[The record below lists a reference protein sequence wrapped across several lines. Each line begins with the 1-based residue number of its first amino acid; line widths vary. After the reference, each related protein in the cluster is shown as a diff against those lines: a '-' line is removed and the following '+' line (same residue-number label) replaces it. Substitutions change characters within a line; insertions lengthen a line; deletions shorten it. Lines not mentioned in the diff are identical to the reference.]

1 MNNPKSR
8 TVLSNKNYLTES
20 KMRNHFT
27 IIDEPVELGGGN
39 IAPTPIEYFL
49 TAIGSCVA
57 ITLRMYAERKEW
69 NLGKI
74 TVDISQKTET
84 TDDGIV
90 KSLVEDIAFENE
102 ATEAQRKRLLN
113 IAGKCPVVKMVKGNT
128 LIETSIN

>member
-20 KMRNHFT
+20 KTRNHFT
-27 IIDEPVELGGGN
+27 IIDEPVELGGGDN
-39 IAPTPIEYFL
+39 APTPVEYFL

-69 NLGKI
+69 DLGKI

-84 TDDGIV
+84 TADGIV
-90 KSLVEDIAFENE
+90 KY
-102 ATEAQRKRLLN
+102 
-113 IAGKCPVVKMVKGNT
+113 
-128 LIETSIN
+128 